1 MAITAT
7 IQDGQVVCDSPV
19 ALPNGTVVTLVPL
32 PALPSE
38 PGRTLAERL
47 PSLVNSTEELEYP
60 EDSSSQIDHYL
71 YGTPKR

>member
-7 IQDGQVVCDSPV
+7 IQDGKVVCDSPV
-19 ALPNGTVVTLVPL
+19 SLPNGTVVTLVPL

-38 PGRTLAERL
+38 PGLTLAERL
-47 PSLVNSTEELEYP
+47 PSLVNSAEELDYP